1 MNGRNIHI
9 LYKVMAWI
17 SIFVKKKK
25 KAKKNLVTVILQ
37 SEMRYQLLQDK
48 LTNIFTLI
56 FSWNNEFQDFYQY
69 VHLNCSLWEKTKVDP
84 KERV

>member
-1 MNGRNIHI
+1 
-9 LYKVMAWI
+9 MAWI

-25 KAKKNLVTVILQ
+25 KAKKNLETVILQ

-69 VHLNCSLWEKTKVDP
+69 VHLNCSLWEKRKVDP
-84 KERV
+84 RERV

>member
-1 MNGRNIHI
+1 VHFVLLVPKLCSFLLVFSLTLAFYIFLLNEWQKYAYS
-9 LYKVMAWI
+9 LKVMAWI

-25 KAKKNLVTVILQ
+25 KAKKNLETVILQ

-56 FSWNNEFQDFYQY
+56 FS
-69 VHLNCSLWEKTKVDP
+69 
-84 KERV
+84 

>member
-1 MNGRNIHI
+1 
-9 LYKVMAWI
+9 MAWI

-25 KAKKNLVTVILQ
+25 KAKKNLETVILQ

-56 FSWNNEFQDFYQY
+56 FS
-69 VHLNCSLWEKTKVDP
+69 
-84 KERV
+84 